1 MNLIKKIKLN
11 SRQKAIG
18 VILIFPWYLYFAP
31 IVINYFLKLYTV
43 YIANDF
49 STNSLNAFFN
59 LFIGI
64 ATAIPLII
72 VFKGFI
78 KENWLVFKKDFLENI
93 IWVLTIGIGLA
104 YLFSIAGELI
114 VNLVAPQSGEAAN
127 QTLVETLVQSNFLL
141 MFFQS
146 VIIAPFIEELLF
158 RGLIFNS
165 LRQKNM
171 VWAHLISAFLFGL
184 LHVYSY
190 ILAGD
195 MREWIKL
202 IPYMMAGLSFS
213 TVYEKRQTIIAPII
227 LHAAKNLIAV
237 LLMATMF

>member
-1 MNLIKKIKLN
+1 MNTIKLN
-11 SRQKAIG
+11 NRQKAIG
-18 VILIFPWYLYFAP
+18 TILIFPWYLYFAP

-43 YIANDF
+43 YVSNNF
-49 STNSLNAFFN
+49 SSNTLNVYYN
-59 LFIGI
+59 LLIGV

-72 VFKGFI
+72 VFRNYI
-78 KENWLVFKKDFLENI
+78 KESWKVFKENLLENI
-93 IWVLTIGIGLA
+93 IWVLTIGIGMA

-114 VNLVAPQSGEAAN
+114 VNFLSPQAGEASN
-127 QTLVETLVQSNFLL
+127 QALVEALVQSNFLL
-141 MFFQS
+141 MFLQT

-158 RGLIFNS
+158 RGLVFNS
-165 LRQKNM
+165 LRQYNK

-184 LHVYSY
+184 LHVYTY

-195 MREWIKL
+195 MSEWIKL

-213 TVYEKRQTIIAPII
+213 LVYEKKQTIIAPML

-237 LLMATMF
+237 LLMAVMM

>member
-165 LRQKNM
+165 
-171 VWAHLISAFLFGL
+171 
-184 LHVYSY
+184 
-190 ILAGD
+190 
-195 MREWIKL
+195 
-202 IPYMMAGLSFS
+202 
-213 TVYEKRQTIIAPII
+213 
-227 LHAAKNLIAV
+227 
-237 LLMATMF
+237 

>member
-49 STNSLNAFFN
+49 STNSFNAFFN

-78 KENWLVFKKDFLENI
+78 KENWLVFKKDFLEN
-93 IWVLTIGIGLA
+93 VPLKRMACPDEIGELMSFLA
-104 YLFSIAGELI
+104 SDKSSYITGVAISIAGGKI
-114 VNLVAPQSGEAAN
+114 
-127 QTLVETLVQSNFLL
+127 
-141 MFFQS
+141 
-146 VIIAPFIEELLF
+146 LF
-158 RGLIFNS
+158 
-165 LRQKNM
+165 
-171 VWAHLISAFLFGL
+171 
-184 LHVYSY
+184 
-190 ILAGD
+190 
-195 MREWIKL
+195 
-202 IPYMMAGLSFS
+202 
-213 TVYEKRQTIIAPII
+213 
-227 LHAAKNLIAV
+227 
-237 LLMATMF
+237 

>member
-1 MNLIKKIKLN
+1 MCLRVLLKKTGL
-11 SRQKAIG
+11 
-18 VILIFPWYLYFAP
+18 
-31 IVINYFLKLYTV
+31 FL
-43 YIANDF
+43 
-49 STNSLNAFFN
+49 
-59 LFIGI
+59 
-64 ATAIPLII
+64 
-72 VFKGFI
+72 
-78 KENWLVFKKDFLENI
+78 KKDFLENI

-165 LRQKNM
+165 LRQNM

-195 MREWIKL
+195 MSEWIKL

-213 TVYEKRQTIIAPII
+213 IVYEKRQTIIAPII
-227 LHAAKNLIAV
+227 LHAAKKSNRSIVNGDDV
-237 LLMATMF
+237 LNTMHDIVFFIVKQKPRAMRVVTIKL

>member
-72 VFKGFI
+72 VFK
-78 KENWLVFKKDFLENI
+78 
-93 IWVLTIGIGLA
+93 
-104 YLFSIAGELI
+104 
-114 VNLVAPQSGEAAN
+114 
-127 QTLVETLVQSNFLL
+127 
-141 MFFQS
+141 
-146 VIIAPFIEELLF
+146 
-158 RGLIFNS
+158 
-165 LRQKNM
+165 
-171 VWAHLISAFLFGL
+171 
-184 LHVYSY
+184 
-190 ILAGD
+190 
-195 MREWIKL
+195 
-202 IPYMMAGLSFS
+202 
-213 TVYEKRQTIIAPII
+213 
-227 LHAAKNLIAV
+227 V
-237 LLMATMF
+237 LLKKTGLFLKKTFWKI

>member
-1 MNLIKKIKLN
+1 M
-11 SRQKAIG
+11 
-18 VILIFPWYLYFAP
+18 
-31 IVINYFLKLYTV
+31 
-43 YIANDF
+43 
-49 STNSLNAFFN
+49 
-59 LFIGI
+59 
-64 ATAIPLII
+64 
-72 VFKGFI
+72 
-78 KENWLVFKKDFLENI
+78 
-93 IWVLTIGIGLA
+93 LTIGIGLA

-146 VIIAPFIEELLF
+146 LIIAPFIEELLF

-171 VWAHLISAFLFGL
+171 VWAHLISAFIFGL

-190 ILAGD
+190 ILAVD
-195 MREWIKL
+195 MSEWIKL

-213 TVYEKRQTIIAPII
+213 IVYEKRQTIIAPII

>member
-171 VWAHLISAFLFGL
+171 VWAHL
-184 LHVYSY
+184 
-190 ILAGD
+190 AGD
-195 MREWIKL
+195 MSEWIKL

-213 TVYEKRQTIIAPII
+213 IVYEKRQTIIAPII

>member
-43 YIANDF
+43 YLANDF

-114 VNLVAPQSGEAAN
+114 VNLVAPQS
-127 QTLVETLVQSNFLL
+127 NFLL

-195 MREWIKL
+195 MSEWIKL

-213 TVYEKRQTIIAPII
+213 IVYEKRQTIIAPII